1 MIPIIR
7 WSEASPET
15 KSRILR
21 RAQASFAEIESDV
34 RDWIDRIRSTG
45 DAGILE
51 YIKRY
56 DVRDGNIGRFES
68 KNFNKTSFRISE
80 AEIELAFDS
89 IDRDLLLSIRRQV
102 ELSRKFH
109 TQYAES
115 LPKSFETEQLS
126 GVIAGYRRMPVAS
139 AGLYVPAGKA
149 PLPTVAQILTVAA
162 KSAGV
167 KRCVVCFPPTSLLN
181 ETAIIVAAVE
191 AGADEIYRV
200 GGIAAIAALAYGT
213 ETVKQVDVI
222 AGPGNPWVQA
232 AKLMVSGQVGIDMV
246 AGPSEAMIVADE
258 KANPSYIAA
267 DILAQCEH
275 GYDSAGVLVT
285 TSPMIAEQTQ
295 AEIQRQMSTLDRG
308 DYLEKSLSH
317 YSGLILVDSE
327 QEMLDLVNLY
337 APEHLEIHVTNPMEF
352 FQRVENA
359 GSCFIGEDSPVAA
372 GDYATGTNHTLPT
385 GTATRYASAVSP
397 ETFMKTIQYQRLTKE
412 GLKQLQPIVEHI
424 SDAEGLDAHKRSVQ
438 IRSESGTQS

>member
-7 WSEASPET
+7 WADTDQET
-15 KSRILR
+15 RTRILQ
-21 RAQASFAEIESDV
+21 RAQASFAEIEPDV
-34 RDWIDRIRSTG
+34 RLWINEVRQRG
-45 DAGILE
+45 DEAVLD
-51 YIKRY
+51 YIQKF
-56 DVRDGNIGRFES
+56 DQRDGDIGRFTSE
-68 KNFNKTSFRISE
+68 NFNQSFFQISE
-80 AEIELAFDS
+80 SEIEHAYDT
-89 IDRDLLLSIRRQV
+89 IDRNLLLSIRQQV
-102 ELSRKFH
+102 ELSQKFH
-109 TQYAES
+109 NEYAAN
-115 LPKSFETEQLS
+115 LPNSFETEQFP
-126 GVIAGYRRMPVAS
+126 GVIAGYKRLPVAS

-167 KRCVVCFPPTSLLN
+167 ERCVVCFPPTTEVS
-181 ETAIIVAAVE
+181 ETAIIVAAHE

-213 ETVKQVDVI
+213 ETIKPVDVI

-246 AGPSEAMIVADE
+246 AGPSEAMIVADDD
-258 KANPSYIAA
+258 ANPEYIAA

-285 TSPMIAEQTQ
+285 TSLQIAENTLQ
-295 AEIQRQMSTLDRG
+295 AIIRQLKTLDRG
-308 DYLEKSLSH
+308 NYLEKSLSQ
-317 YSGLILVDSE
+317 YSALIVVESE
-327 QEMLDLVNLY
+327 RQMVDLVNLY
-337 APEHLEIHVTNPMEF
+337 APEHLEIQLADPMEF
-352 FQRVENA
+352 LKKVKNA
-359 GSCFIGEDSPVAA
+359 GSCFIGDDSPVAA

-412 GLKQLQPIVEHI
+412 GLKQLQPIVEHV
-424 SDAEGLDAHKRSVQ
+424 SNAEGLDAHKRSVQ
-438 IRSESGTQS
+438 IRFESGTQS